1 LTSLALRYLIWKL
14 ELATVVDVGYCYSAN
29 ANRNVKDPRE
39 AEEVN
44 KEKHRMKEI
53 LKKFRTGAVN
63 VLVSTSVLEEGI
75 EVPSCN
81 LVVKFDFPQTF
92 SSYIQSKGMGRK
104 KANQYILLV
113 DEWDSD
119 KEARYKEWLGVYKM
133 SMRECHSRM
142 KVQVE
147 QDERDG
153 EFYCTSEARV
163 SGIQAMVLLYR
174 YLQKIPVDR
183 FTRLTP
189 AWTIQMS
196 DNEDQIR
203 RNQSQLFVGMGLLPP
218 HGYLARVQL
227 PHKTPRKVEGK
238 VKVRKEWAKR
248 SAALEITRLLLNLYR
263 TLAIISTIPRMILT
277 VLACSPPILCLPWGL
292 WRSSV
297 RLAL

>member
-1 LTSLALRYLIWKL
+1 
-14 ELATVVDVGYCYSAN
+14 
-29 ANRNVKDPRE
+29 
-39 AEEVN
+39 
-44 KEKHRMKEI
+44 
-53 LKKFRTGAVN
+53 
-63 VLVSTSVLEEGI
+63 LEEGI

-147 QDERDG
+147 QYERDG

-163 SGIQAMVLLYR
+163 SGTQARVPLYQ

-196 DNEDQIR
+196 GKLR
-203 RNQSQLFVGMGLLPP
+203 R
-218 HGYLARVQL
+218 
-227 PHKTPRKVEGK
+227 
-238 VKVRKEWAKR
+238 
-248 SAALEITRLLLNLYR
+248 TR
-263 TLAIISTIPRMILT
+263 
-277 VLACSPPILCLPWGL
+277 
-292 WRSSV
+292 SV
-297 RLAL
+297 RTSPICSLGWVPSLPTCWVPGQGPAATQDAHPQAGGGEGQGQEGVGQEVCSSGVYKAAV